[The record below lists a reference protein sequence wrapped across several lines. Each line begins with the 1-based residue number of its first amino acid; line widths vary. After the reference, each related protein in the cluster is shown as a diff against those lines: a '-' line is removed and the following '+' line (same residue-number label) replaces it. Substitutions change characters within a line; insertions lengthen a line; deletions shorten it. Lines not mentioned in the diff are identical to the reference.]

1 MRQFILYALLCSL
14 YLSCTKETKEVVTIT
29 PAATTVQLKV
39 DQVINDST
47 IVLKW
52 SKFTGSDFK
61 KYRLTRTATYLK
73 NGQFNPVTEP
83 VDSSKSIEHLSFT
96 ENKMPLARD
105 ISYTLWVSKD
115 TSVFN
120 QGFMPVASTAYQ
132 RPNSLVYGTP
142 KDVLIN
148 TQQQWLYI
156 TEQNKIFV
164 LDYNTG
170 RIITSKD
177 MPVSIGFCGLGDFN
191 GSSEIYVPA
200 YDGWLQ
206 ILDAATLQ
214 QKDRIYVAGE
224 MIGSAVAVNGKLYV
238 SSSERSSGGYA
249 NCVKVYD
256 RATKNLIGR
265 TGYWD
270 HTRLTLLEGSSVEM
284 IDLTTSLIPVGLSY
298 YQFTAGGVPVS
309 KKEDTYHGDYP
320 MDVNIV
326 RSFPDGSKFI
336 TSGYGTIFNR
346 SLVFDRYIKQFQ
358 AVYSD
363 FAFNANGSNIYAAY
377 ATQKKI
383 DVVSYPATT
392 TISSY
397 TTAFYPYKI
406 FRDGNSLICVSKPQ
420 PGQQLT
426 YLLIEKVNL

>member
-1 MRQFILYALLCSL
+1 MRQLVLYALLCSL
-14 YLSCTKETKEVVTIT
+14 YLSCTKETKEVVTII
-29 PAATTVQLKV
+29 PADTTVQLKI

-52 SKFTGSDFK
+52 TKFTGTGFK

-73 NGQFNPVTEP
+73 NGQFNAATEP
-83 VDSSKSIEHLSFT
+83 VDSSNNIAHLSFT

-105 ISYTLWVSKD
+105 ISYTFWVSKD
-115 TSVFN
+115 TTLFN
-120 QGFMPVASTAYQ
+120 QGFMPIASAAYQ

-148 TQQQWLYI
+148 TQQQRLYI

-177 MPVSIGFCGLGDFN
+177 MPVSIGFCSLGDFN
-191 GSSEIYVPA
+191 GTSEIYVPV
-200 YDGWLQ
+200 YDGWLH
-206 ILDAATLQ
+206 ILDATTLQ
-214 QKDRIYVAGE
+214 LKDRIYVAGE
-224 MIGSAVAVNGKLYV
+224 TMGSVIALNGKLYV
-238 SSSERSSGGYA
+238 SSSDRYSGGYA
-249 NCVKVYD
+249 NCIKIYD
-256 RATKNLIGR
+256 RATKNFIGR
-265 TGYWD
+265 TGYSD
-270 HTRLTLLEGSSVEM
+270 QTRLTLLEGSAVEM
-284 IDLTTSLIPVGLSY
+284 IDLTTNRIPVGLAY
-298 YQFTAGGVPVS
+298 YQFTADGVSLS
-309 KKEDTYHGDYP
+309 KKEDTYHGDYQ

-346 SLVFDRYIKQFQ
+346 SLIFDRYIKQFQ
-358 AVYSD
+358 ALYSD

-377 ATQKKI
+377 AAQKKI
-383 DVVSYPATT
+383 DVVTYPSTT

-397 TTAFYPYKI
+397 STAFYPYKI
-406 FRDGNSLICVSKPQ
+406 FRDGNSLICVSKTQ